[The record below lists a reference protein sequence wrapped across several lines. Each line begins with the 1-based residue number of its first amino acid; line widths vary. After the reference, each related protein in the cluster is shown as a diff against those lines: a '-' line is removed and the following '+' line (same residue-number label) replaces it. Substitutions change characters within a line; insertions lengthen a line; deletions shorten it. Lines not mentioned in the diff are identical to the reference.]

1 MSAFNKTAVKNE
13 IVPLLFKF
21 KQLINKSTTCYCFND
36 AMGVNTLEFNGSI
49 IPEVLMPGSLSRIK
63 TQAKDVDGAED

>member
-1 MSAFNKTAVKNE
+1 MTTFNKRLAKEE

-21 KQLINKSTTCYCFND
+21 KQLINKPTTCYYFND
-36 AMGVNTLEFNGSI
+36 VMGVNTLECNGSI

-63 TQAKDVDGAED
+63 TQAKDVDGSED